1 MLNKPFVL
9 LGKEIPKGQRTVLD
23 LKIAKLHTRTT
34 VSVPIIIECSNKPG
48 PVVLLLAGIHG
59 DETNGVGII
68 REIISLGINKPETG
82 TIICIPVFNIFGY
95 LIQTREFPD
104 GRDLNR
110 MFPGTVNGSL
120 ASQFAYQ
127 FTKEIAPFVDYVI
140 DFHTGGGD
148 RDNIAQIRCS
158 KGDKK
163 ALELA
168 KVFNPP
174 MIVFSNNIKKSLR
187 DTLHKMGKTV
197 LLFEGGKSKDLNPT
211 IINEGVNGT
220 KNILIHLGMIKG
232 EITVRATPVFV
243 HKAKWLRASD
253 SGMFKVIAKNGT
265 FVKKKEILGI
275 IQDPFGEFKKVVY
288 APFNGHIF
296 CINKTPIVNK
306 GDALF
311 HLSIEQSVVSNDN
324 L

>member
-1 MLNKPFVL
+1 MSSKPFVL
-9 LGKEIPKGQRTVLD
+9 LGKEIPEGKRTVLD
-23 LKIAKLHTRTT
+23 LEVAKLHTRTT
-34 VSVPIIIECSNKPG
+34 VKVPVIIERSSNPG

-68 REIISLGINKPETG
+68 REIINLEINKPKNG

-110 MFPGTVNGSL
+110 MFPGTLSGSL

-140 DFHTGGGD
+140 DFHTGGGE

-158 KGDKK
+158 KEDTK

-174 MIVFSNNIKKSLR
+174 IIVFSSKITKSLR

-197 LLFEGGKSKDLNPT
+197 LLFEGGKSKELNPT
-211 IINEGVNGT
+211 IINEGVNGSR
-220 KNILIHLGMIKG
+220 NVLIRLGVIEG
-232 EITVRATPVFV
+232 NLTVRATPIYVE
-243 HKAKWLRASD
+243 KAKWLRASH
-253 SGMFKVIAKNGT
+253 SGMFKIKVANGS
-265 FVKKKEILGI
+265 FVRKKEVLGV
-275 IQDPFGEFKKVVY
+275 IQDPFGEFKKKIY

-311 HLSIEQSVVSNDN
+311 HMSIED
-324 L
+324 

>member
-1 MLNKPFVL
+1 MLNNTFIL
-9 LGKEIPKGQRTVLD
+9 LGKEIPEGKRTVLD
-23 LKIAKLHTRTT
+23 LEVAKLHTRTT
-34 VSVPIIIECSNKPG
+34 VKVPVIIERSLNPG

-68 REIISLGINKPETG
+68 REIIDLGINKPKNG

-110 MFPGTVNGSL
+110 MFPGTLNGSL

-140 DFHTGGGD
+140 DFHTGGGE

-158 KGDKK
+158 KQDEKE
-163 ALELA
+163 LELA

-174 MIVFSNNIKKSLR
+174 MIFFSNKITRSLR

-197 LLFEGGKSKDLNPT
+197 LLFEGGKSKELNPT
-211 IINEGVNGT
+211 VINEGVNGT
-220 KNILIHLGMIKG
+220 KNVLIHLGLIEG
-232 EITVRATPVFV
+232 DITVRETPIFIE
-243 HKAKWLRASD
+243 KAKWLRASH
-253 SGMFKVIAKNGT
+253 SGMFKIRVANGG
-265 FVKKKEILGI
+265 FVKKREVLGV
-275 IQDPFGEFKKVVY
+275 IQDPFGEFKKKIY
-288 APFNGHIF
+288 APFDCHIF

-311 HLSIEQSVVSNDN
+311 HLSLEE
-324 L
+324 

>member
-1 MLNKPFVL
+1 MLNNPFIL
-9 LGKEIPKGQRTVLD
+9 LGKEIPEGKRTVLD
-23 LKIAKLHTRTT
+23 LEVAKLHTRTT
-34 VSVPIIIECSNKPG
+34 VKVPVIIERSLNPG

-68 REIISLGINKPETG
+68 REIIDLGINKPKKG

-110 MFPGTVNGSL
+110 MFPGTLNGSL

-140 DFHTGGGD
+140 DFHTGGGE

-158 KGDKK
+158 KHDEK

-174 MIVFSNNIKKSLR
+174 MIVFSNNITKSLR

-197 LLFEGGKSKDLNPT
+197 LLFEGGKSKELNPT
-211 IINEGVNGT
+211 VINEGVNGT
-220 KNILIHLGMIKG
+220 KNVLIRLGLIEG
-232 EITVRATPVFV
+232 EITVRETPIFV
-243 HKAKWLRASD
+243 EKAKWLRASH
-253 SGMFKVIAKNGT
+253 SGMFKIRVSNGS
-265 FVKKKEILGI
+265 FVKKREVLGV
-275 IQDPFGEFKKVVY
+275 IQDPFGEFKKKIY
-288 APFNGHIF
+288 APFNCHIF

-311 HLSIEQSVVSNDN
+311 HLSLEE
-324 L
+324 

>member
-1 MLNKPFVL
+1 MSNKPFIF
-9 LGKEIPKGQRTVLD
+9 LGKEIPEGKRTVLD
-23 LKIAKLHTRTT
+23 LKVAKLHTRTT
-34 VSVPIIIECSNKPG
+34 VNVPIIIERSNSPG

-68 REIISLGINKPETG
+68 REIINLKLNIPKNG

-110 MFPGTVNGSL
+110 MFPGTINGSL

-127 FTKEIAPFVDYVI
+127 FTKEIAPLVDYVI
-140 DFHTGGGD
+140 DFHTGGGE
-148 RDNIAQIRCS
+148 RDNIAQIRCNE
-158 KGDKK
+158 DDEK

-174 MIVFSNNIKKSLR
+174 MIVFSNNISKSLR
-187 DTLHKMGKTV
+187 DTLDKMGKTV
-197 LLFEGGKSKDLNPT
+197 LLFEGGKSKELNPT

-220 KNILIHLGMIKG
+220 RNVLIRLGLIEGKL
-232 EITVRATPVFV
+232 TVRGTPVYIN
-243 HKAKWLRASD
+243 KAKWLRASD
-253 SGMFKVIAKNGT
+253 SGMFKIMVKNGS
-265 FVKKKEILGI
+265 FIKKKEVLGI
-275 IQDPFGEFKKVVY
+275 IQDPFGEFKKKIY
-288 APFNGHIF
+288 APFNGFIF

-311 HLSIEQSVVSNDN
+311 HMSMEE
-324 L
+324 

>member
-1 MLNKPFVL
+1 MSNKPFIL
-9 LGKEIPKGQRTVLD
+9 LGKVIPEGKRTVID
-23 LKIAKLHTRTT
+23 LKIAKLHTRTA
-34 VSVPIIIECSNKPG
+34 VNVPVIIERSQNPG

-59 DETNGVGII
+59 DETNGVGIV
-68 REIISLGINKPETG
+68 REIINLKLNKPKSG

-110 MFPGTVNGSL
+110 MFPGTINGSL

-127 FTKEIAPFVDYVI
+127 FTKEIAPLVDYVI
-140 DFHTGGGD
+140 DFHTGGGN
-148 RDNIAQIRCS
+148 RDNIAQIRCG
-158 KGDKK
+158 KDDEK

-174 MIVFSNNIKKSLR
+174 MIVFSENITKSLR
-187 DTLHKMGKTV
+187 ETLYKMGKTV
-197 LLFEGGKSKDLNPT
+197 LLFEGGKSNELNPT

-220 KNILIHLGMIKG
+220 KNILIRLGLIEG
-232 EITVRATPVFV
+232 EITVRAVPVFV
-243 HKAKWLRASD
+243 YKSKWLRASD
-253 SGMFKVIAKNGT
+253 SGMFKIMAKNGS
-265 FVKKKEILGI
+265 FIKKKEVLGV
-275 IQDPFGEFKKVVY
+275 IQDPFGEFKKKVY
-288 APFNGHIF
+288 APFNCHIF

-311 HLSIEQSVVSNDN
+311 HLSVNE
-324 L
+324 

>member
-1 MLNKPFVL
+1 MLNKPFAL
-9 LGKEIPKGQRTVLD
+9 LGKEIPEGKCTVLD
-23 LKIAKLHTRTT
+23 LEVAKLHTRTT
-34 VSVPIIIECSNKPG
+34 VKVPVIIERSVNPG

-68 REIISLGINKPETG
+68 REIIDLGINKPKNG

-110 MFPGTVNGSL
+110 MFPGTLNGSL

-127 FTKEIAPFVDYVI
+127 FTKEIAPLVDFVI
-140 DFHTGGGD
+140 DFHTGGGE

-158 KGDKK
+158 KNDEK

-174 MIVFSNNIKKSLR
+174 MIVFSNTITKSLR

-197 LLFEGGKSKDLNPT
+197 LLFEGGKSKELNPT

-220 KNILIHLGMIKG
+220 KNVLIRLGVIEGKLAVR
-232 EITVRATPVFV
+232 EIPIFV
-243 HKAKWLRASD
+243 NKAKWLRASH
-253 SGMFKVIAKNGT
+253 SGMFKIKVANGS
-265 FVKKKEILGI
+265 FVKKRDVLGV
-275 IQDPFGEFKKVVY
+275 IQDPFGEFKKKIY
-288 APFNGHIF
+288 APFNCHIF

-311 HLSIEQSVVSNDN
+311 HMSMDE
-324 L
+324 

>member
-1 MLNKPFVL
+1 MSNKPFIF
-9 LGKEIPKGQRTVLD
+9 LGKEIPEGKRTVLD
-23 LKIAKLHTRTT
+23 LKVAKLHTRTT
-34 VSVPIIIECSNKPG
+34 VNVPIIIERSNNPG
-48 PVVLLLAGIHG
+48 PIVLLLAGIHG

-68 REIISLGINKPETG
+68 REIINLKLNIPKNG

-110 MFPGTVNGSL
+110 MFPGTINGSL

-127 FTKEIAPFVDYVI
+127 FTKEIAPLVDYVI
-140 DFHTGGGD
+140 DFHTGGGE
-148 RDNIAQIRCS
+148 RDNIAQIRCNE
-158 KGDKK
+158 DDEK

-174 MIVFSNNIKKSLR
+174 MIVFSNNISKSLR
-187 DTLHKMGKTV
+187 DTLDKMGKTV
-197 LLFEGGKSKDLNPT
+197 LLFEGGKSKELNPT

-220 KNILIHLGMIKG
+220 RNVLIRLGLIEGKL
-232 EITVRATPVFV
+232 TVRETPVYIN
-243 HKAKWLRASD
+243 KAKWLRASD
-253 SGMFKVIAKNGT
+253 SGMFKIMVKNGS
-265 FVKKKEILGI
+265 FVKKKEVLGI
-275 IQDPFGEFKKVVY
+275 IQDPFGEFKKKIY
-288 APFNGHIF
+288 APFNGFIF

-311 HLSIEQSVVSNDN
+311 HMSMEE
-324 L
+324 

>member
-1 MLNKPFVL
+1 MSNKSFIF
-9 LGKEIPKGQRTVLD
+9 LGKEIPAGKRTVLD
-23 LKIAKLHTRTT
+23 LKVAKLHTRTT
-34 VSVPIIIECSNKPG
+34 VNVPIIIERSNNPG

-68 REIISLGINKPETG
+68 REIINLKLNIPKNG

-110 MFPGTVNGSL
+110 MFPGTINGSL

-127 FTKEIAPFVDYVI
+127 FTKEIAPLVDYVI
-140 DFHTGGGD
+140 DFHTGGGE
-148 RDNIAQIRCS
+148 RDNIAQIRCNE
-158 KGDKK
+158 DDEK

-174 MIVFSNNIKKSLR
+174 MIVFSNNISKSLR
-187 DTLHKMGKTV
+187 DTLYKMDKTV
-197 LLFEGGKSKDLNPT
+197 LLFEGGKSKELNPT

-220 KNILIHLGMIKG
+220 RNVLIRLGLIEGKL
-232 EITVRATPVFV
+232 TVRETPVYIN
-243 HKAKWLRASD
+243 KAKWLRASD
-253 SGMFKVIAKNGT
+253 SGMFKIMVKNGS
-265 FVKKKEILGI
+265 FVKKKEVLGI
-275 IQDPFGEFKKVVY
+275 IQDPFGEFKKKIY
-288 APFNGHIF
+288 APFDGYIF

-311 HLSIEQSVVSNDN
+311 HMSMEE
-324 L
+324 

>member
-1 MLNKPFVL
+1 ML
-9 LGKEIPKGQRTVLD
+9 LGKEIPEGKRTILD
-23 LKIAKLHTRTT
+23 LEVAKLHTRTT
-34 VSVPIIIECSNKPG
+34 VKVPVIIERSTNPG

-68 REIISLGINKPETG
+68 REIISLKINKPKNG

-110 MFPGTVNGSL
+110 MFPGTQNGSL

-127 FTKEIAPFVDYVI
+127 FTKHIAPIVDYVI
-140 DFHTGGGD
+140 DFHTGGGQ
-148 RDNIAQIRCS
+148 RDNISQIRCN
-158 KGDKK
+158 KDDVK

-168 KVFNPP
+168 KIFNPP
-174 MIVFSNNIKKSLR
+174 MIVFSNNISKSLR
-187 DTLHKMGKTV
+187 ETLHKMGKTV
-197 LLFEGGKSKDLNPT
+197 LLFEGGKSKELNPT

-220 KNILIHLGMIKG
+220 KNILIHLGLIDG
-232 EITVRATPVFV
+232 EITVREAPIFV
-243 HKAKWLRASD
+243 NKAKWLRASH
-253 SGMFKVIAKNGT
+253 SGMFKIRVENGS
-265 FVKKKEILGI
+265 FVKKKEVLGV
-275 IQDPFGEFKKVVY
+275 IQDPFGEFKKKVF
-288 APFNGHIF
+288 APFNCHVF

-311 HLSIEQSVVSNDN
+311 HLSFEE
-324 L
+324 

>member
-1 MLNKPFVL
+1 MSNNPFIL
-9 LGKEIPKGQRTVLD
+9 LGKVIPKGKRTVLD
-23 LKIAKLHTRTT
+23 LEVAKLHTRTT
-34 VSVPIIIECSNKPG
+34 VKVPVIIERSKNPG

-68 REIISLGINKPETG
+68 REVISLGTNKPKSG

-110 MFPGTVNGSL
+110 MFPGTQNGSL

-140 DFHTGGGD
+140 DFHTGGGE
-148 RDNIAQIRCS
+148 RDNIAQIRCT
-158 KGDKK
+158 KDDTK

-174 MIVFSNNIKKSLR
+174 MIVYSSNISKSLR
-187 DTLHKMGKTV
+187 DTLHKMGKTI
-197 LLFEGGKSKDLNPT
+197 LLFEGGKSKELNPT

-220 KNILIHLGMIKG
+220 KNVLIHLGLIDG
-232 EITVRATPVFV
+232 EITVREAPVFV
-243 HKAKWLRASD
+243 NKAKWLRASH
-253 SGMFKVIAKNGT
+253 SGMFKIRVTNGS
-265 FVKKKEILGI
+265 FIKKKEVLGV
-275 IQDPFGEFKKVVY
+275 IQDPFGEFKKKIY
-288 APFNGHIF
+288 APFNCHVF

-311 HLSIEQSVVSNDN
+311 HLSIEE
-324 L
+324 